1 MYNFKLPSKLVQ
13 RGDPL
18 PSMPE
23 GIGMPM
29 APSASPMQPQQTAG
43 IEQLMANYRQ
53 PQAAQQSP
61 SFGLGAIPTGQPMSG
76 MGMGAFGQQM
86 GQNQPSSGGPS
97 FFTL

>member
-23 GIGMPM
+23 GLGMPM
-29 APSASPMQPQQTAG
+29 PSARPMQPQQSAG
-43 IEQLMANYRQ
+43 IEELMANYRQ
-53 PQAAQQSP
+53 LQGAPQSP
-61 SFGLGAIPTGQPMSG
+61 SFGLGALPMGQPASG
-76 MGMGAFGQQM
+76 MGMGAFSPQM

>member
-23 GIGMPM
+23 GVGMQM
-29 APSASPMQPQQTAG
+29 PSARPMQPQQSAG
-43 IEQLMANYRQ
+43 IEELMANYRQ
-53 PQAAQQSP
+53 PQMASQAP
-61 SFGLGAIPTGQPMSG
+61 SFGLGAIPMGQPASG
-76 MGMGAFGQQM
+76 MGMNAFSPQM
-86 GQNQPSSGGPS
+86 GQNQPASGGPS